1 MADVT
6 AAETIR
12 LVVVDDHPMFRA
24 GVVASLADVP
34 DVDVV
39 AEGAS
44 ADEATRLA
52 EEHEP
57 DICLLDIAMPG
68 GGLIAARDI
77 TSAYPQTR
85 VVMLTVSEDEDD
97 LLAAMKAGASGYV
110 LKGAA
115 GSELAD
121 VLRKVHAG
129 DVYVAPGLAWGLLRE
144 MSRPRSAPLDE
155 LTVREREVLELVAE
169 GLSNQEIGDRLGLAE
184 KTIKHYMTSILGKL
198 RVRSR
203 VEAALVAYREGITPA
218 APTERED

>member
-1 MADVT
+1 MTDA
-6 AAETIR
+6 IR

-39 AEGAS
+39 AEGSS
-44 ADEATRLA
+44 AAEAVALA
-52 EEHEP
+52 AQHEP
-57 DICLLDIAMPG
+57 DVCLLDIAMPG
-68 GGLIAARDI
+68 GGLNAARDI
-77 TSAYPQTR
+77 TAAFPQTR

-115 GSELAD
+115 GSELAE
-121 VLRKVHAG
+121 VLRKIHAG
-129 DVYVAPGLAWGLLRE
+129 EVYVAPGLAWGLLRE

-218 APTERED
+218 PAVRDD